1 MANNNQAP
9 PGASPHAEECT
20 RLESLVQAL
29 DAAAAAS
36 STELEIVVAAGQ
48 ANILLPATVTVRSQ
62 ALLQPGALNAP
73 AKLTTARATVTELS
87 AYAKGQVDLLR
98 RLPPAPLPYQDGLSD
113 LNAQKEVSCLFS
125 QAASMPLPKGAKPHD
140 LVRKIEALY
149 QHATSFVKQYPSDK
163 EVKEVTAYKL
173 LAAAASASS
182 IPQIAQWWDGP
193 GKRTSW
199 DNHLAAAKRRLLTH
213 VEETVQQVSERFT
226 KAANS
231 FDWLK
236 EYKND
241 DDVAILPSVMYAAR
255 LSSILA
261 NVPGKLGT
269 GGWPFAAA
277 AKSALPHWLDVKLEP
292 GKDEDPQQ
300 ILAAIQRLPKD
311 VFRKRKEALAEMRS
325 LMTTA
330 PASTRSTT
338 QGTAQ
343 PQRATSTQ
351 VFVPLPS
358 EHPSAQQGRMPPYW
372 VGLSNANRRSYSVAQ
387 ASPVTFPDTQAGRD
401 GYAKAVAA
409 FIKTQGESP
418 PLSARFPL
426 KPGTAT
432 VPSAACDK
440 CGMSGHIANSCPAAH
455 AQEVPMA
462 ERNYRRQW
470 RLVGIESS
478 HARGGVRPKWLTLP
492 EKQVNLI
499 GEIDQLMAY
508 EEALCYPSQDNIDAA
523 LEAGKA

>member
-20 RLESLVQAL
+20 RFKSLVQAL

-36 STELEIVVAAGQ
+36 SNELEIVIAAGQ

-62 ALLQPGALNAP
+62 ALVQPGALDAP
-73 AKLTTARATVTELS
+73 AKLTTTRATVTELS
-87 AYAKGQVDLLR
+87 AYAKGQIDVLR

-113 LNAQKEVSCLFS
+113 LNAQKEVSRLFS

-149 QHATSFVKQYPSDK
+149 QHATSFVMQYPLRSGG
-163 EVKEVTAYKL
+163 T
-173 LAAAASASS
+173 
-182 IPQIAQWWDGP
+182 GR
-193 GKRTSW
+193 GKRTTW
-199 DNHLAAAKRRLLTH
+199 DDHLAAVKRRLLTH

-226 KAANS
+226 EATTS

-236 EYKND
+236 EYKNNN
-241 DDVAILPSVMYAAR
+241 DVAILHSVMYAAR

-261 NVPGKLGT
+261 DVPGKLGT
-269 GGWPFAAA
+269 GSWLFAAA

-300 ILAAIQRLPKD
+300 ILAAIQRLPND
-311 VFRKRKEALAEMRS
+311 AFRKREEALAEMRS
-325 LMTTA
+325 LVTTA
-330 PASTRSTT
+330 PALTRSTT

-351 VFVPLPS
+351 VFAPLPS
-358 EHPSAQQGRMPPYW
+358 ERPSAQQGRMPPYW
-372 VGLSNANRRSYSVAQ
+372 AGLSNADRRSYLVAQ
-387 ASPVTFPDTQAGRD
+387 ASPVTFPDTPAGRD
-401 GYAKAVAA
+401 SYAKAVAA
-409 FIKTQGESP
+409 FIKTQGKLP

-432 VPSAACDK
+432 VPSAACNK

-478 HARGGVRPKWLTLP
+478 RARGRVQPKWLTSP

-499 GEIDQLMAY
+499 GEIDQLVAY
-508 EEALCYPSQDNIDAA
+508 EEALCYPLQDNIDAA